1 MKNSLDLIGN
11 VSGFKKAIDNIINAN
26 LTNRGLVRYVSAKV
40 VSINANKTINV
51 YIPPDNSNV
60 ISGLINKTG
69 EDLDVGDS
77 VELCTKNGSIK
88 NAWIAVKHG
97 LGIPSGEKIE
107 LYYDTLA
114 LGSIVLFPGSK
125 LPEGYMFCNGQELNR
140 VTYKELFNVIGTS
153 YGEGDGE
160 TTFNLPNYN
169 GRVPVGLDTND
180 EEFNTLGK
188 KTGEKEHTLTVNEM
202 PSHDHTFAQ
211 RILAWDAGWE
221 SGVSQASYTG
231 SIQWQG
237 FNQNASMNT
246 AGGDQPHNNI
256 QPSLVSNY
264 IIKVA
269 TTAVLKGNV
278 IDSLEGDSVVN
289 APSIR
294 AVNEKIEEATFSTGI
309 VVGLSDA
316 QSISQ
321 GTNIVSLNATFLN
334 NGILFSLDSSEHVV
348 NVLDNCF
355 AIISGG
361 AFVDG
366 SEGEGYVWARIKIN
380 DNIVTSSLERIIN
393 RDYTNSPIPSKFVS
407 LKKGDKISM
416 LVEYTSSSGIISIR
430 SASDT
435 TFLSIV
441 KI

>member
-1 MKNSLDLIGN
+1 MKNSLDLTGN

-40 VSINANKTINV
+40 VSINDNKTINV

-69 EDLDVGDS
+69 EDLDIGDS
-77 VELCTKNGSIK
+77 VELCTKNGSVK

-97 LGIPSGEKIE
+97 LGVHVGEKIE

-140 VTYKELFNVIGTS
+140 VTYKELFDVIGTS
-153 YGEGDGE
+153 YGEGDGK

-169 GRVPVGLDTND
+169 GRVPVGLDIND
-180 EEFNTLGK
+180 ENFDTLGK
-188 KTGEKEHTLTVNEM
+188 KMGEKEHLLTVNEM
-202 PSHDHTFAQ
+202 PSHSHT
-211 RILAWDAGWE
+211 IK
-221 SGVSQASYTG
+221 TG
-231 SIQWQG
+231 SRTNVWAEPNFTISYQYQ
-237 FNQNASMNT
+237 QQETLNT
-246 AGGDQPHNNI
+246 SIPILNTGDSKPHNNI

-264 IIKVA
+264 IIKVV
-269 TTAVLKGNV
+269 TTTVLKGNV
-278 IDSLEGDSVVN
+278 IDSLEGESIVN

-294 AVNEKIEEATFSTGI
+294 AVNDKIKKITTPIGI
-309 VVGLSDA
+309 VVGLSSS

-321 GTNIVSLNATFLN
+321 GNNTVFFNTVFLTNGEV
-334 NGILFSLDSSEHVV
+334 FSLDSSRHVV
-348 NVLDNCF
+348 DVLEDCF

-361 AFVDG
+361 VFVDG
-366 SEGEGYVWARIKIN
+366 SQGEGYVWARIKIN

-393 RDYTNSPIPSKFVS
+393 RDFTNSSIPSKFVS